1 MQPYL
6 SAPEKH
12 VRFQPRPG
20 NPPNAQAAIMV
31 IGAPFPKGVHL

>member
-1 MQPYL
+1 MHLYL

-20 NPPNAQAAIMV
+20 TAPNAQVAIMV

>member
-1 MQPYL
+1 MQLYL

-12 VRFQPRPG
+12 VSFQPRPG
-20 NPPNAQAAIMV
+20 TRPTPTAAIMV